1 MQSELSPDSP
11 SHEGPPDV
19 VAFLRGRSAP
29 CPRCGHELR
38 NIPSARC
45 PECGEPLIL
54 TVGTPTPHFGRLVLA
69 MVPCCFSGVAA
80 VFVFIPV
87 GMTIAGVFGPKQG
100 APWPVMAADAFG
112 FLSAASAWLMYRD
125 RRRILGWPTRR
136 QTLFVVAV
144 WFAHV
149 VALGLYGGAMALWA

>member
-1 MQSELSPDSP
+1 MQVEAPDVSTSKEGDSE
-11 SHEGPPDV
+11 V

-38 NIPSARC
+38 NLPSARC

-54 TVGTPTPHFGRLVLA
+54 TIGTPTPRFGRLVLA

-87 GMTIAGVFGPKQG
+87 GMTIAGFFGPGQG

-112 FLSAASAWLMYRD
+112 FLSAGSAVLMYRH
-125 RRRILGWPTRR
+125 RRRIMAWAARR
-136 QTLFVVAV
+136 QAIFVAAI
-144 WFAHV
+144 WIAHV
-149 VALGLYGGAMALWA
+149 VALGLYGVAMALWA